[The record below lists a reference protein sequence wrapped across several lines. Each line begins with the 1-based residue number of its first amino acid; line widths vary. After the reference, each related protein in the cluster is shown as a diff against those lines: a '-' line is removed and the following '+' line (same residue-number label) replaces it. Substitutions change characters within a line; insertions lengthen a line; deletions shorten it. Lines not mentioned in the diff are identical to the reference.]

1 MPNKILRFPEVTART
16 GLSRS
21 RLYHAMSEGTFPSSI
36 SIGERAI
43 GWIEAEIDAWVDS
56 KIEQARRPKGGQ
68 SC

>member
-21 RLYHAMSEGTFPSSI
+21 RLYNAMSEGTFPASI

-56 KIEQARRPKGGQ
+56 KIEQARRPRGGQ